1 MVNLTGKE
9 VRQGLAS
16 YDEMCDVYM
25 MYWANP
31 GDDQDQVKTKIQMHA
46 FKTTNIK
53 TLACGHGTA
62 DIRLNVHV
70 W

>member
-25 MYWANP
+25 MYWADP
-31 GDDQDQVKTKIQMHA
+31 GDDEDQVQSVGQESA
-46 FKTTNIK
+46 
-53 TLACGHGTA
+53 
-62 DIRLNVHV
+62 
-70 W
+70 